1 MKILHTSDWHL
12 GHSLYNYDRTEEQA
26 SMLSQIVEIATQ
38 EQPDLFLVSGD
49 VYHTSQPSA
58 AVQKM
63 FADTMVNLYKSCP
76 EMKIVVTSGNHDSAS
91 KHEIFQTPWLALNVH
106 AIGTIDREC
115 LDNHIVEI
123 PNKGYVIAVPYC
135 YKRNLPDGFFQSLL
149 DEVAK
154 RNTQSLPVVLSA
166 HTTVQGCDIKGHEH
180 SSDFTVGGIDTFSI
194 DQLGTGYD
202 YLALGHIHHAQFIHT
217 GKHNVRYSGTPL
229 AVSFDE
235 DYPHTVS
242 IVTIDRHGDI
252 PVVKEVGITNPRPL
266 VTLPEEGTATW
277 EEAKQMLMDFPLDN
291 PSYIRLNVQV
301 NDFLPS
307 QANAEAGKIISDG
320 GKRCRF
326 CHIKVSRPE
335 TARSESPI
343 LSIDD
348 FHNAKPMDI
357 LTRYADGKGIS
368 IDDDMKGLFNE
379 VLMSIEEDEREK
391 A

>member
-12 GHSLYNYDRTEEQA
+12 GHCLYNYDRTEEQT
-26 SMLSQIVEIATQ
+26 SMLNQIVEIAER

-63 FADTMVNLYKSCP
+63 FADTMVRLYKACP
-76 EMKIVVTSGNHDSAS
+76 GTEIVVTSGNHDSAS

-106 AIGTIDREC
+106 AIGTIDREQME
-115 LDNHIVEI
+115 NHIIEI
-123 PNKGYVIAVPYC
+123 PGKGYVVAVPYC
-135 YKRNLPDGFFQSLL
+135 YKRNLPEGFFQNLL

-154 RNTQSLPVVLSA
+154 RNTQNLPVVLSA
-166 HTTVQGCDIKGHEH
+166 HTTVQGCDLSGHEH
-180 SSDFTVGGIDTFSI
+180 SSDFMVGGIDTFSI
-194 DQLGTGYD
+194 DQLGSGYD

-235 DYPHTVS
+235 DYSHTIS
-242 IVTIDRHGDI
+242 IVTIEKHGDA
-252 PVVKEVGITNPRPL
+252 PDVKEVEITNPRQL
-266 VTLPEEGTATW
+266 VTLPKEGTVTW
-277 EEAKQMLMDFPLDN
+277 EEAKQMLRDFPSDE
-291 PSYIRLNVQV
+291 PCYIRLNVRV

-307 QANAEAGKIISDG
+307 QANAEAGKIISEG
-320 GKRCRF
+320 GKKCRF

-335 TARSESPI
+335 IEHDENTT

-348 FHNAKPMDI
+348 FYRATPIDI
-357 LTRYADGKGIS
+357 LSKYAKGKGIE
-368 IDDDMKGLFNE
+368 IDADLQALFNE
-379 VLMSIEEDEREK
+379 ALMAMEDDEND
-391 A
+391 